1 MTNQG
6 NNEVAGKACRILSV
20 DALRGFDMFWIL
32 GAQGLFS
39 ALYLLTGMAIFKE
52 LAKQMLHSPWHGITA
67 YDVIFPLFIFLSG
80 VSIGLAA
87 KPLADYPVQQRRKK
101 VTHAFR
107 RLLLLLFLG
116 VIYNHGWSSGI
127 PAALDEIRFASV
139 LGRIGI
145 AWFTAMM
152 LVWFLSHRGQYLAA
166 IILLLGYW
174 LLLSR
179 VGVAGFGAGD
189 YSQAGALNVWFDQN
203 LLPGSTYQGL
213 AVDPEGILSNI
224 TSVVNALI
232 GVFAGRHIKAWQ
244 GQAKKLLT
252 HLVLAALVLLIAGF
266 GWGLVF
272 PVNKTL
278 WTSSFVLV
286 TSGFS
291 LLLLCV
297 FYGVIDVLKIQ
308 QWGAFFAVI
317 GSNALLIYLATS
329 LVNWNYSV
337 QSLFGGLVK
346 AAPTSWQVLLQL
358 VFMLLLQW
366 LLLLF
371 LYRRK
376 IFVKV

>member
-1 MTNQG
+1 MTYQ
-6 NNEVAGKACRILSV
+6 VKSDAAGKTSRILSV

-32 GAQGLFS
+32 GAEGLFS
-39 ALYLLTGMAIFKE
+39 ALYLLTGMAVFNE
-52 LAKQMLHSPWHGITA
+52 LAKQMLHSPWHGVTA

-87 KPLADYPVQQRRKK
+87 KPLADYPVQQRREK

-116 VIYNHGWSSGI
+116 VVYNHGWSSGI
-127 PAALDEIRFASV
+127 PVTLDEIRFASV

-145 AWFTAMM
+145 AWFVALM
-152 LVWFLSHRGQYLAA
+152 LVWFLSHRGQYLVAV
-166 IILLLGYW
+166 ILLLGYW
-174 LLLSR
+174 LLLSL
-179 VGVAGFGAGD
+179 VSIGGFGAGD
-189 YSQAGALNVWFDQN
+189 YSQTGALNVWFDQN
-203 LLPGSTYQGL
+203 LLPGTTYQGL

-232 GVFAGRHIKAWQ
+232 GVFAGRHIKTRR

-252 HLVLAALVLLIAGF
+252 HLALAAILLLILGYS
-266 GWGLVF
+266 WDLVF

-291 LLLLCV
+291 LLLLCL
-297 FYGVIDVLKIQ
+297 FYGVIDVLNIQ
-308 QWGAFFAVI
+308 KWGSFFAVI
-317 GSNALLIYLATS
+317 GANALLVYLATS
-329 LVNWNYSV
+329 LVNWHYSV
-337 QSLFGGLVK
+337 QSLFGGIVK
-346 AAPTSWQVLLQL
+346 AAPLSWHMLLQV